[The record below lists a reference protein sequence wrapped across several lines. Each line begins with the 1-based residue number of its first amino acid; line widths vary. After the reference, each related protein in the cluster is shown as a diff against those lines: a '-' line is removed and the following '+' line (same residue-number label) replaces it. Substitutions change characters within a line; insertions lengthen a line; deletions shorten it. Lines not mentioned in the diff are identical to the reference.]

1 MSYRVRVLC
10 RPPLAAGFRLAALTP
25 MEAQDPEE
33 GGRRLAALLDEQDL
47 GVVLVEDALYAALP
61 AAAQRRGG
69 GGPGAPAG
77 AVEAPRRPAREPL
90 PLVVP
95 FPGPAWGPPHE
106 GAEAY
111 IAELLRR
118 AIGYRVRLG

>member
-10 RPPLAAGFRLAALTP
+10 RPPVAAGFRLAGLTP
-25 MEAQDPEE
+25 IEAQDPEE

-61 AAAQRRGG
+61 AAAQRRL
-69 GGPGAPAG
+69 
-77 AVEAPRRPAREPL
+77 AREPL

-95 FPGPAWGPPHE
+95 FPGPAWVPPRE

-111 IAELLRR
+111 IAELLRQ